1 MSDLK
6 QTIGATLVACGVFL
20 AMFLGLK
27 WELIPSAVFGVS
39 TYAGVYL
46 LPKPR
51 RRIGGKDVELLQGG
65 EEFHQ
70 LLEEAGKDLHTIKK
84 AASAVKDPQVKQN
97 TERLYETGNRIMSYL
112 KQHPEKISAARRF
125 FTYYLDTAAALADR
139 YVQFQATGLHTEEV
153 EGILQRT
160 AKALPMLDRTFENQ
174 FTRLM
179 EGELMDVEA
188 EIALLENTL
197 KMEGGQ

>member
-1 MSDLK
+1 M
-6 QTIGATLVACGVFL
+6 GGFP
-20 AMFLGLK
+20 FLGESGEKL
-27 WELIPSAVFGVS
+27 LTSALRDGMIRAWKSDRGCGFYQYPGSYGS
-39 TYAGVYL
+39 T
-46 LPKPR
+46 

-153 EGILQRT
+153 EEILQRT